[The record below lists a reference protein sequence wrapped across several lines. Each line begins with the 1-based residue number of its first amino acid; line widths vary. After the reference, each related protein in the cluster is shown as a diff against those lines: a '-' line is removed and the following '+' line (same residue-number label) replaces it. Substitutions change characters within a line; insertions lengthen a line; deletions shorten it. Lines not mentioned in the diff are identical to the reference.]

1 MLWIENDFKSSDNSL
16 WGPNSEN
23 YLIMIERQPLF
34 LKMSKNSENRTGTN
48 TIKSLSEMRQS
59 AKNKNLSLPS
69 RWEKLKP
76 KPQLGKSVPLKIGQG
91 FVAPLLPLNLLI
103 CTEDPY
109 ICSRLADHENL
120 SSTVRWDVI
129 ILQILKSKTL
139 TWESVNNKFSWKP
152 KKI

>member
-16 WGPNSEN
+16 WGPSSEN

-34 LKMSKNSENRTGTN
+34 LKMSKSLENRTGTN
-48 TIKSLSEMRQS
+48 ITKSLSEMRQS
-59 AKNKNLSLPS
+59 AKNKNPNSPS
-69 RWEKLKP
+69 RWEKLRP
-76 KPQLGKSVPLKIGQG
+76 KPQLGKSVPLKIGRG
-91 FVAPLLPLNLLI
+91 SAVPLLPLNRLI

-109 ICSRLADHENL
+109 ICSQLVGHENL

-129 ILQILKSKTL
+129 ILPILKSKIPTL
-139 TWESVNNKFSWKP
+139 ESVNNKFSWKQ